1 MLEKRTVIK
10 NGKKRLCRFGFL
22 ILCVLFVMM
31 SYRKV
36 YASAG
41 CGRGDET
48 GNRRGHTA
56 ILLMH
61 DDFDY
66 LNQNGTKSE
75 AEKTVLGIGATVYQ
89 MLLKIGIYG
98 VVISLMLCGI
108 SFLIKGNDSKER
120 SELKMWLVRIGIV
133 FVVMASL
140 TSIAGLIGGLFTGLF

>member
-1 MLEKRTVIK
+1 
-10 NGKKRLCRFGFL
+10 
-22 ILCVLFVMM
+22 
-31 SYRKV
+31 
-36 YASAG
+36 
-41 CGRGDET
+41 
-48 GNRRGHTA
+48 
-56 ILLMH
+56 MH

-75 AEKTVLGIGATVYQ
+75 AEKTVHGIGATVYQ

-120 SELKMWLVRIGIV
+120 SELKMWLLRIGIV

-140 TSIAGLIGGLFTGLF
+140 TLIAGLIGGLFTGLF